1 VSFLRS
7 LSKKSTQAYSILF
20 FSTLFLVLH
29 QYVKDR
35 FFSMYSPHSS
45 PSAPLG
51 FLPKAG
57 AKINHLIP
65 QFQTFFKRFCKS
77 FFPL

>member
-35 FFSMYSPHSS
+35 FFLCILLAPVRRPHWAS
-45 PSAPLG
+45 
-51 FLPKAG
+51 
-57 AKINHLIP
+57 
-65 QFQTFFKRFCKS
+65 FQKRVQR
-77 FFPL
+77 